1 MHACGSDPSSGSP
14 DFPTAATLG
23 EQQPMTVAEYQA
35 TPPYSDAD
43 LDNGARQAVACRACH
58 TLNAGGADRVGPNLH
73 RIFGR
78 EAGTR
83 AGFDYSAALAEA
95 AFVWTPR
102 ALEAWLAAPGKFLP
116 GNRMSFTGV
125 SNASDRNDLVA
136 YLLTETNAE

>member
-78 EAGTR
+78 
-83 AGFDYSAALAEA
+83 D
-95 AFVWTPR
+95 FVWTPR